1 MSLHA
6 QEVPPVPEETKRVAR
21 AAFPRGNVYMRMRD
35 ALGTIYTDH
44 LFAHLFPA
52 RGQPAAAPWRL
63 ALTTVIQFAEGL
75 SDRQA
80 ADAVRSRIDWK
91 YALSLELTDPGFDHT
106 VLSEFRTRLIT
117 GQAEQLL
124 LETLL
129 SQLRARGLLKARGR
143 QRTDSTHVL
152 AAIRGLNRLELVGE
166 TLRHALNSLAV
177 AAPDWLRAHVLPEW
191 FDRYGT
197 RVENYH
203 LPKTTAAREAL
214 AATIAADG
222 RQLLLVVEATTE
234 LPWLQQVPAIQTL
247 QQVWAE
253 QYTDPPGPLRW
264 RTMQER
270 APSAEVLASPY
281 DPEARYCTKRGVEW
295 VGSKVHL
302 TETCDDGQPHLIT
315 QVLTTPATVP
325 DCVMGPTI
333 HHNLAMHNLLPG
345 THLLDGGYV
354 DAELLVTAHTQH
366 QIDVVGPPFGSYS
379 HQRRAGQGYDLSAFM
394 IDWQAQHA
402 RCPQGHTS
410 IRWTPG
416 RDVSGDP
423 VVRIRFH
430 AATCR
435 ACPVRPACTQAKDA
449 PRQLTVRPQAFHEA
463 IQAAR
468 QRQETP
474 AFKAQYARRAGIE
487 GTHSQGIRRCGLRW
501 ARYSGLARTHLQQLI
516 TAVAL
521 NVARL
526 GEGWLG
532 KALAKTRRSP
542 CAALRVVAA

>member
-6 QEVPPVPEETKRVAR
+6 QEVPPVPEETIRVAH

-35 ALGTIYTDH
+35 ELGTIYNDH

-52 RGQPAAAPWRL
+52 RGQPAEAPWRL
-63 ALTTVIQFAEGL
+63 ALTTVMQFAEGL

-91 YALSLELTDPGFDHT
+91 YALSLELTDAGFDHT
-106 VLSEFRTRLIT
+106 VLSEFRTRLVT
-117 GQAEQLL
+117 GQAVQLL

-152 AAIRGLNRLELVGE
+152 AAIRVLNRLELVGE

-177 AAPDWLRAHVLPEW
+177 AAPDWLRAHVPPEW

-203 LPKTTAAREAL
+203 LPNTTAAREAL
-214 AATIAADG
+214 AATIGADG
-222 RQLLLVVEATTE
+222 RRLLQAVEAATD
-234 LPWLQQVPAIQTL
+234 LPWLQQVHAVKTL
-247 QQVWAE
+247 RQVWAE
-253 QYTDPPGPLRW
+253 QYTDPPGPPRW
-264 RTMQER
+264 REVKER
-270 APSAEVLASPY
+270 VASAELIASPY

-295 VGSKVHL
+295 VGYKVHL

-333 HHNLAMHNLLPG
+333 HQHLAMRDLLPG

-354 DAELLVTAHTQH
+354 DAELLVTGQTQH

-379 HQRRAGQGYDLSAFM
+379 HQWRTGQGYDLSAFV
-394 IDWQAQHA
+394 IDWEAQQA
-402 RCPQGHTS
+402 RCPQGQAS

-430 AATCR
+430 AAACR
-435 ACPVRPACTQAKDA
+435 ACPVRQACTQSKDA
-449 PRQLTVRPQAFHEA
+449 PRQLTVRPRAFHEA

-468 QRQETP
+468 QRQET
-474 AFKAQYARRAGIE
+474 AEFTAEYARRAGIE

-501 ARYSGLARTHLQQLI
+501 ARYRGLAKTHLQHLI

-526 GEGWLG
+526 GEWWLG
-532 KALAKTRRSP
+532 TPPAKTRRSP
-542 CAALRVVAA
+542 FAALRVAAA